1 MIFLK
6 WFFHRGS
13 FLYTKIVEMIH
24 ELTGGPPEYPV
35 VSVFE
40 DEEEEENEE
49 ATDPN
54 RSGSKKYKKR
64 HQDPWRK

>member
-1 MIFLK
+1 
-6 WFFHRGS
+6 
-13 FLYTKIVEMIH
+13 MIH